1 MTLRLAWVGPWNTN
15 SAIAT
20 FGHYVIEELAAR
32 GHAVTIFRCETGG
45 GAGLPPLPTSC
56 PVMAMPAPACFPR
69 DFDGVIVNIGDNHD
83 FHGAAIPLLQAL
95 PCLGILHDGFL
106 SYLAAGWAEA
116 AAAETEA
123 TLRACVAT
131 TYGPG
136 TWRANE
142 SYWMPLDAMART
154 RPMTEW
160 MAQFCAG
167 VVTHSESWAPR
178 MRLACPGAVTVLP
191 LAFPGEATPRQPI
204 RDRLIVAT
212 IGHANANK
220 CPDAVLQAI
229 ASDDVLRQR
238 CEYRLLG
245 PITPA
250 ERDRLAGI
258 AQGLGLAPPLCTGW
272 LEDAALRAAVAEV
285 HVIACLRN
293 PILEAG
299 SASLITAL
307 LAGRPTLVSRHG
319 VYAEVPEEVVLGCAP
334 GREAVDVARHLR
346 ALLDD
351 PSVALSLGER
361 ARSYAETTFSAASYV
376 NGLLPAVTAAVS
388 AAPAIQ
394 AARSFGRLLGS
405 LGIGSDNPAVGRI
418 GAMVEDTLG
427 IRRAGGSADA
437 QP

>member
-1 MTLRLAWVGPWNTN
+1 MTLRLAWVGPWNGN

-20 FGHYVIEELAAR
+20 FGHYVITELAAR
-32 GHAVTIFRCETGG
+32 GHSVTIFRSEAGSATG
-45 GAGLPPLPTSC
+45 LQPLPISC
-56 PVMAMPAPACFPR
+56 PVVSMPAPEHFPR
-69 DFDGVIVNIGDNHD
+69 DFDGVIINIGNHYD

-106 SYLAAGWAEA
+106 SHLAAGWADA

-136 TWRANE
+136 TWHANE
-142 SYWMPLDAMART
+142 PYWMPLDAMART

-191 LAFPGEATPRQPI
+191 LAFPGKATPLQPI

-229 ASDDVLRQR
+229 ASDDVLRRR

-258 AQGLGLAPPLCTGW
+258 AQDLGLEPPLCTGW
-272 LEDAALRAAVAEV
+272 LEGAALRAAVAEV

-307 LAGRPTLVSRHG
+307 RAGRPTLVSWHG
-319 VYAEVPEEVVLGCAP
+319 VYAEVPEDIVLGCAP

-351 PSVALSLGER
+351 SGAALSIGEQ
-361 ARSYAETTFSAASYV
+361 ARTYAENTFSAARYV
-376 NGLLPAVTAAVS
+376 DGLLPAVAAAVS
-388 AAPAIQ
+388 ATPAIQ
-394 AARSFGRLLGS
+394 AARSFGRILGG
-405 LGIGSDNPAVGRI
+405 LGVGRDDPAVGRI
-418 GAMVEDTLG
+418 AAILNETLG
-427 IRRAGGSADA
+427 TRPAA
-437 QP
+437 QA